1 MDRGIPSRL
10 CLKVILRV
18 AKGEAGL
25 CGDDFDCLRSKL
37 RMGIDAGAHSRAA
50 KSKFLQA
57 FRRILDA
64 FDRKLNLARIT
75 AKFLTNRIGV
85 ASFRCVRPIFTILS
99 KTSAFCFSALF
110 ETNQTRQKILADRFK
125 RGYVNSGGDDIV
137 TRLPHIHVIVRV
149 YVLAAAIFSH
159 QFERAVGNHLIG
171 VHVGGSP

>member
-1 MDRGIPSRL
+1 MDRGILSRL
-10 CLKVILRV
+10 CLKVILRL

-57 FRRILDA
+57 FRRVLDD

-85 ASFRCVRPIFTILS
+85 VSFRCVRPIFTILS
-99 KTSAFCFSALF
+99 KTSAFCFSALL
-110 ETNQTRQKILADRFK
+110 RRIKPGKRFLLIAS
-125 RGYVNSGGDDIV
+125 SG
-137 TRLPHIHVIVRV
+137 LC
-149 YVLAAAIFSH
+149 
-159 QFERAVGNHLIG
+159 E
-171 VHVGGSP
+171 